1 MLVIICRN
9 KRQIKK
15 KGEARFKISE
25 VLTTDKKL
33 LPNFDEDRHC
43 PKAFVTRELKQTD
56 QVYSGK

>member
-1 MLVIICRN
+1 MLVIVCRN

-25 VLTTDKKL
+25 VLTTDKKVF
-33 LPNFDEDRHC
+33 PNFDEDRHC